1 MRLNLRALV
10 WPARSTLCAWAAALL
25 FAFALK
31 RFYSAASAEALA
43 FVLAPTTA
51 LTGLLLQVPF
61 SFQPGEGY
69 FSREAS
75 ILIAP
80 ACAGLN
86 FWIIAFVSMAL
97 GFAARFGS
105 ARRTALAWLSGLALS
120 FALTVLVNA
129 LRIALSVVLAHRVA
143 REFGLSFQD
152 VHRWIGVVLYLSAL
166 VGTMLALDWW
176 TTRKAARSST
186 AGVAIALAC
195 YLAVTLFVPWLRGAS
210 GTDWSAHARP
220 VLLASAIAAALFTA
234 AAWARAARNQKTW
247 QTLAFWPRARTGR
260 ATS

>member
-1 MRLNLRALV
+1 MNLRALK
-10 WPARSTLCAWAAALL
+10 WPARSTICAWATALL

-31 RFYSAASAEALA
+31 RFYSAAGAESLE

-69 FSREAS
+69 LSREAS

-86 FWIIAFVSMAL
+86 FWIIAFVSMTL
-97 GFAARFGS
+97 GFAGRFGG
-105 ARRTALAWLSGLALS
+105 ARRTALAWFAGLALS
-120 FALTVLVNA
+120 FTLTVLVNA
-129 LRIALSVVLAHRVA
+129 LRIAVSVALAHRVA

-166 VGTMLALDWW
+166 VGTMLTLDWW
-176 TTRKAARSST
+176 TTRKTARGLTST
-186 AGVAIALAC
+186 GVAVALAC
-195 YLAVTLFVPWLRGAS
+195 YLAVTLLVPWLRGAS
-210 GTDWSAHARP
+210 GADWSAHARP
-220 VLLASAIAAALFTA
+220 VLFASALAAALLTT
-234 AAWARAARNQKTW
+234 AAWARAARNR
-247 QTLAFWPRARTGR
+247 QTSPKLLFWPRARTDR